1 MEEGIK
7 DNSKGRDILVP
18 GDLLKLSYSTERER
32 EREREGERE
41 REREKA
47 LLFLHPRSPPL
58 HFIPES

>member
-32 EREREGERE
+32 ERERGRERE
-41 REREKA
+41 RERESPS
-47 LLFLHPRSPPL
+47 FSTPSVPTSPFHP
-58 HFIPES
+58 